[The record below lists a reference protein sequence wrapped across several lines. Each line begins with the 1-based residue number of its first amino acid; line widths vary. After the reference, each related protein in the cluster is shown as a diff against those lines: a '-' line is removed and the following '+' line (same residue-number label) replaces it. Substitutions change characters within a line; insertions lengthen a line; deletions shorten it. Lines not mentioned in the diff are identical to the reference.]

1 MNDAQGCSQP
11 MASVKRPPAR
21 PGELTQDEMVRL
33 MRAFAEGKT
42 EMLEDD
48 ALTLVQWAMAQRM
61 GAVVLEMVLAGDL
74 RLIVDGGKVTVA
86 LRTPGGEA
94 A

>member
-1 MNDAQGCSQP
+1 MNDAQVCSQRP
-11 MASVKRPPAR
+11 APGKRVPLR
-21 PGELTQDEMVRL
+21 PVELTPEELARL
-33 MRAFAEGKT
+33 MRAFTEGKT

>member
-1 MNDAQGCSQP
+1 MNDAQVCSQ
-11 MASVKRPPAR
+11 RPAPVTRVPLR
-21 PGELTQDEMVRL
+21 PVELTPEELARL
-33 MRAFAEGKT
+33 MRAFTEGKT

-74 RLIVDGGKVTVA
+74 RPIVDGGKVLVA
-86 LRTPGGEA
+86 RRTPRGEA